1 MSYRCYISFKQIPA
15 NAVYDFLLL
24 IKQEI
29 RHKLQDIAED
39 NYVFCPTVRYFHTP
53 YSKLKTYAERSCT
66 ENWVTQ
72 SVSKFR
78 YFYWKEYN
86 LLGVYGVPDC
96 IRDMFDDTIY
106 FQNSVD
112 QDYEFETWDKIN
124 VFRDVATKWK
134 NSSEAYVKHAANI
147 DEDDFDVEYHRKSCC
162 YNEIWYTYL
171 YKTLEDDD
179 SVIYFSCFGQYD
191 LVIIQK
197 FIFMCEKLAGL
208 RDEVLDED
216 V

>member
-1 MSYRCYISFKQIPA
+1 MSYSCYVSFKQIPA
-15 NAVYDFLLL
+15 EEVYNFLLSL
-24 IKQEI
+24 KEAIK
-29 RHKLQDIAED
+29 RKFKDIAKD
-39 NYVFCPTVRYFHTP
+39 NYLFCPTVRYLHTP

-72 SVSKFR
+72 CVSKFR

-96 IRDMFDDTIY
+96 IRDLFDDTIY

-134 NSSEAYVKHAANI
+134 NSSEAYVKHTANI